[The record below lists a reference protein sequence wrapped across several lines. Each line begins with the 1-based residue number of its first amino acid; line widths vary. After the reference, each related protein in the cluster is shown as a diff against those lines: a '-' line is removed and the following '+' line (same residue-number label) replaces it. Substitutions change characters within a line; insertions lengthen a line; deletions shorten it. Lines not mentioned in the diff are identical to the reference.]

1 MACFTVTTVAAIG
14 VGVARH
20 VVKHNENK
28 KDPTRVDPIKLDNVP
43 VSKKLGVLELA
54 LWGGSFI
61 LAGEHLIHGEVSFK
75 FPWLTAVSE
84 GPEAVSEMLTEMG
97 TVGVAM
103 LGLVVAF
110 WAIGIF
116 VYDLVKYRKRKG
128 KKVAEVK

>member
-20 VVKHNENK
+20 IVKHNEK
-28 KDPTRVDPIKLDNVP
+28 KADPTRVDPIKLDNVP
-43 VSKKLGVLELA
+43 FSKKLGILELG

-84 GPEAVSEMLTEMG
+84 GPEAVREMLIEMG
-97 TVGVAM
+97 TAGVGM
-103 LGLVVAF
+103 LLIVVAT
-110 WAIGIF
+110 WGIGLLIRRF
-116 VYDLVKYRKRKG
+116 LLKRKA
-128 KKVAEVK
+128 KLAKE

>member
-20 VVKHNENK
+20 IVKHNENK

-97 TVGVAM
+97 TVGVGM
-103 LGLVVAF
+103 LGIIVGA
-110 WAIGIF
+110 WAIGLLVRRF
-116 VYDLVKYRKRKG
+116 LLKRKAKQLVK
-128 KKVAEVK
+128 E

>member
-14 VGVARH
+14 VGIARH

-28 KDPTRVDPIKLDNVP
+28 KDPTKVDPIKLDTAP

-84 GPEAVSEMLTEMG
+84 GPEAVSEMLTEMC
-97 TVGVAM
+97 TVGVGM
-103 LGLVVAF
+103 LGIIVGA
-110 WAIGIF
+110 WAIGLLVRRF
-116 VYDLVKYRKRKG
+116 LLKRKAKRLVK
-128 KKVAEVK
+128 E

>member
-1 MACFTVTTVAAIG
+1 MACFTVTAAAAIG

-20 VVKHNENK
+20 IAKHNEK
-28 KDPTRVDPIKLDNVP
+28 KTDPTRVDPIKLDTLP

-84 GPEAVSEMLTEMG
+84 GPEAVREMLTEMG
-97 TVGVAM
+97 TVGVGM
-103 LGLVVAF
+103 LFLIVAGWGIGL
-110 WAIGIF
+110 F
-116 VYDLVKYRKRKG
+116 VRKLLLKRKA
-128 KKVAEVK
+128 KLAKE

>member
-20 VVKHNENK
+20 IVKHNENK
-28 KDPTRVDPIKLDNVP
+28 KNPTKVDPIKLDTLP
-43 VSKKLGVLELA
+43 GSKKLGVLELA

-97 TVGVAM
+97 TVGVGM
-103 LGLVVAF
+103 LGIIVGGWV
-110 WAIGIF
+110 IGLLIRRF
-116 VYDLVKYRKRKG
+116 LLKRKARKLVK
-128 KKVAEVK
+128 E

>member
-28 KDPTRVDPIKLDNVP
+28 KDPTRVDPIKLDNMP
-43 VSKKLGVLELA
+43 ISKKLGVLELA

-97 TVGVAM
+97 TVGVGM
-103 LGLVVAF
+103 LGIIVGGWV
-110 WAIGIF
+110 IGLLIRRF
-116 VYDLVKYRKRKG
+116 LLKRKAR
-128 KKVAEVK
+128 KLVRE

>member
-1 MACFTVTTVAAIG
+1 MACFTVTAVAAIG
-14 VGVARH
+14 VGIARH

-28 KDPTRVDPIKLDNVP
+28 KDPTKVDPIKLDTAP

-97 TVGVAM
+97 TVGVGM
-103 LGLVVAF
+103 LGIIVGA
-110 WAIGIF
+110 WAIGLLVRRF
-116 VYDLVKYRKRKG
+116 LLKRKAKQLVK
-128 KKVAEVK
+128 E

>member
-14 VGVARH
+14 VGIARH
-20 VVKHNENK
+20 VAKHNENK
-28 KDPTRVDPIKLDNVP
+28 KDSTKVDPIKLDTAP

-97 TVGVAM
+97 TVGVGM
-103 LGLVVAF
+103 LGIIVGA
-110 WAIGIF
+110 WAIGLLVRRF
-116 VYDLVKYRKRKG
+116 LLKRKAKQLVK
-128 KKVAEVK
+128 E

>member
-97 TVGVAM
+97 TVGVGM
-103 LGLVVAF
+103 LGIIVGA
-110 WAIGIF
+110 WAIGLLVRRF
-116 VYDLVKYRKRKG
+116 LLKRKAKQLVK
-128 KKVAEVK
+128 E

>member
-28 KDPTRVDPIKLDNVP
+28 KDPTRVDPIKLDNMP

-84 GPEAVSEMLTEMG
+84 GPEAVTEMLTEMG
-97 TVGVAM
+97 TVGVGM
-103 LGLVVAF
+103 LGIIVGGWLIGLLVRRFLLKRKAKK
-110 WAIGIF
+110 
-116 VYDLVKYRKRKG
+116 LVK
-128 KKVAEVK
+128 E

>member
-28 KDPTRVDPIKLDNVP
+28 KHPTRVDPIKLDNIP

-97 TVGVAM
+97 TVGVGM
-103 LGLVVAF
+103 LGIIVGA
-110 WAIGIF
+110 WAIGLLVRRF
-116 VYDLVKYRKRKG
+116 LLKRKAKRLVK
-128 KKVAEVK
+128 E